1 LAFAYDIL
9 LVALGQR
16 EKAIESRIK
25 EQINHLG
32 IEERIL
38 FEEKD
43 WSRELE
49 DIKTFDDPFNA
60 AIKAE

>member
-1 LAFAYDIL
+1 LVKEKKLLKVVLRSKSIIL
-9 LVALGQR
+9 GL
-16 EKAIESRIK
+16 
-25 EQINHLG
+25 
-32 IEERIL
+32 EERIL